1 MQYLL
6 LVYGCD
12 RPEPGD
18 PQFVE
23 ALERVNAFHAECRK
37 RGVVL
42 AWNVLRTVDT
52 ASTVRVRDGCTL
64 ITDGPFAE
72 TYEQFGGYY
81 LLDCD
86 GVDEA
91 LELAALCPMAQHGS
105 VEVRPIAEVPGMQP
119 AANIER
125 AAVAEGD

>member
-18 PQFVE
+18 PRFAD
-23 ALERVNAFHAECRK
+23 ALERVNAFHEECRK
-37 RGVVL
+37 RGAVL
-42 AWNVLRTVDT
+42 AWNVLSPVDT
-52 ASTVRVRDGCTL
+52 ASTVRVRDGRTM

-81 LLDCD
+81 LVDCD
-86 GVDEA
+86 GMDEA
-91 LELAALCPMAQHGS
+91 LELAALCPMAQQGS
-105 VEVRPIAEVPGMQP
+105 VEVRPIAEVRGMRP
-119 AANIER
+119 ATNTER